1 MRFPIIYFGQISAA
15 VAIYHYDG
23 TVLISHGG
31 VEIGQGI
38 NTKAAQ
44 VAAYTL
50 GIPLDMVAV
59 KASNTFDGAN
69 SICTGASVTSETV
82 CFAVRKACNQL
93 LSRMKPVREKLDSP
107 TWLEVV
113 QKSHEENINLFSR
126 QIHKLGDLEEYNVW
140 GLACTEMEVDILT
153 GKWQITRADVWE
165 DTGESLSQLI
175 DVGQVEGGFVQGLGY
190 WLTEK
195 LVYDRQT
202 GELMTFNTWEYKV
215 PGAKDIPI
223 DFRIKLIQERPN
235 PHGFLRSKT
244 TGEMGI
250 CMSISSVFALR
261 HALNSARKDAGINEW
276 YELGAPTTIEDIVL
290 AAGHSAKDFKLNV

>member
-1 MRFPIIYFGQISAA
+1 
-15 VAIYHYDG
+15 
-23 TVLISHGG
+23 
-31 VEIGQGI
+31 
-38 NTKAAQ
+38 
-44 VAAYTL
+44 
-50 GIPLDMVAV
+50 
-59 KASNTFDGAN
+59 
-69 SICTGASVTSETV
+69 
-82 CFAVRKACNQL
+82 
-93 LSRMKPVREKLDSP
+93 MKPVREKLDNS

-235 PHGFLRSKT
+235 PYGFLRSK
-244 TGEMGI
+244 
-250 CMSISSVFALR
+250 S
-261 HALNSARKDAGINEW
+261 K
-276 YELGAPTTIEDIVL
+276 
-290 AAGHSAKDFKLNV
+290 